1 MEKENSAI
9 LLWRRRKVTF
19 KAYIKPEF
27 KVIGSLGMHT
37 RVGLLHAQAHP
48 GYLRIQPEDDSRPKE
63 LPMEFTS

>member
-1 MEKENSAI
+1 M
-9 LLWRRRKVTF
+9 TF